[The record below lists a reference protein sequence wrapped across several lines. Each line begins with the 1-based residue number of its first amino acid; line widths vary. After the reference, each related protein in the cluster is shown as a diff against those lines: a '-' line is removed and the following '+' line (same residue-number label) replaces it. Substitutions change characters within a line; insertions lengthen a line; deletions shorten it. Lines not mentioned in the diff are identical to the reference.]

1 MSGRIHPDVC
11 LVVGDR
17 LFVGV
22 SQKFRSA
29 CQRAA
34 VPEDMLIVVL
44 TLSANLARIIIT
56 VAYPTVGVSADFV
69 RRHDFV
75 REDVLGAERL
85 CGSRTRLFR
94 GIDISGV
101 GSYREKNF
109 THPGW
114 PADTGLN
121 SRSSGLRDKQRGTLR
136 VKEHTEICII
146 NPCLVVSP
154 ALHRLT
160 YSRQK
165 LIRIHFVAEPD
176 LFYIVWTH
184 NGVVDLRGDIAVFGV
199 DKDSGHAHTVL
210 MKKVGVSRH
219 TGIELRF
226 VEVCDYYQTNW
237 VGVRAR
243 SIGFCGRIGLQGG
256 SVGVFVQLVVGFL
269 PLCVCSFRAGAT
281 VTYLH
286 CELGVDE
293 IRDAVKNLDVHSVD
307 SRFDSRAVDV
317 IILPREN
324 IVRGVISVRV
334 HHKFETHL
342 IVESVTEKHIS
353 VVVRVEIANP
363 IEVKHGYLP
372 ARSKVAV
379 FGFCGSELKL
389 PGIKERLPRLRNRQ
403 REINGFNHRFIL
415 CRNFLRHPN
424 HSRRKNSNTKQ
435 FFTNIHYFKSRPKR
449 Y

>member
-1 MSGRIHPDVC
+1 M
-11 LVVGDR
+11 
-17 LFVGV
+17 
-22 SQKFRSA
+22 
-29 CQRAA
+29 
-34 VPEDMLIVVL
+34 
-44 TLSANLARIIIT
+44 
-56 VAYPTVGVSADFV
+56 
-69 RRHDFV
+69 
-75 REDVLGAERL
+75 
-85 CGSRTRLFR
+85 
-94 GIDISGV
+94 
-101 GSYREKNF
+101 
-109 THPGW
+109 

-199 DKDSGHAHTVL
+199 DKHSGHTHTVL

-219 TGIELRF
+219 TGIECGF
-226 VEVCDYYQTNW
+226 VA
-237 VGVRAR
+237 VGDDNQVYRICVRASLVR
-243 SIGFCGRIGLQGG
+243 LGNRIGLQGG

-269 PLCVCSFRAGAT
+269 PLCVCSFRTGAT

-286 CELGVDE
+286 SELGVDE
-293 IRDAVKNLDVHSVD
+293 IRDTVKNLDIHSVD
-307 SRFDSRAVDV
+307 CHFDSRAVDV
-317 IILPREN
+317 IILPCEN

-342 IVESVTEKHIS
+342 VVESVTEKHIP

-363 IEVKHGYLP
+363 VEVKHGYLP

-424 HSRRKNSNTKQ
+424 HSRRKNSNSK
-435 FFTNIHYFKSRPKR
+435 
-449 Y
+449 